1 MLIKPKFHT
10 PPSNEAWVYT
20 YIKLY
25 IKKDLDLQIKNGH
38 KLLPHPDGPD
48 EQLVLVSNKLLLFP
62 QDLGCRCEP

>member
-1 MLIKPKFHT
+1 MISKPKFHT

-38 KLLPHPDGPD
+38 KLLPQPRQLDGP
-48 EQLVLVSNKLLLFP
+48 LVALSNKLLL
-62 QDLGCRCEP
+62 LS